1 MTPAIYTAVKWSM
14 VRLPKENATVESLFR
29 TALETGFDGIT
40 LTAPG
45 AYDLDEVLRA
55 QDKTGIPIHNIN
67 VAEHW
72 QVRLT
77 DPDPS
82 IREGALA
89 NTIRAIE
96 FAHAV
101 GASSVLQVVGKVTD
115 PETENAEQ
123 VFARSAAQLEKAL
136 PTASRLGVQI
146 ACENVANGF
155 AYTIEEWQAY
165 LDHFDSPWLGTF
177 FDIGNYD
184 RFDGGAPA
192 WIRALGSSITKIDV
206 KDHDH
211 ATKKNC
217 ALFQGD
223 VDWPGVRA
231 ALADIGFTG
240 WATAEVPGGD
250 SLALRKVAAD
260 MRQALG
266 LV

>member
-1 MTPAIYTAVKWSM
+1 MKPPIYTAVKWSM
-14 VRLPKENATVESLFR
+14 VKLPKEDNSVESLFR
-29 TALETGFDGIT
+29 TALDTGFDGIT

-77 DPDPS
+77 DPDPA
-82 IREGALA
+82 IREAALA
-89 NTIRAIE
+89 NTIGAME
-96 FAHAV
+96 FAHTV
-101 GASSVLQVVGKVTD
+101 GASSVLQVIGKVTD
-115 PETENAEQ
+115 PETENVEQ
-123 VFARSAAQLEKAL
+123 VFERSATQLEKAL

-165 LDHFDSPWLGTF
+165 LDRFDSPWLGTF

-192 WIRALGSSITKIDV
+192 WIRALGSSIVKIDV

-211 ATKKNC
+211 AIEKNC
-217 ALFQGD
+217 ALFKGD
-223 VDWPGVRA
+223 VDWPGVRT
-231 ALADIGFTG
+231 ALTEIGFTG

-250 SLALRKVAAD
+250 AAALRKVATD
-260 MRQALG
+260 MRTALG
-266 LV
+266 ID